1 MSAPNGPRRP
11 YRPSRPPA
19 VEPTLREEL
28 RRHTVRVVGP
38 PVALVTLMWVV
49 EIVDLLIPLRL
60 DAFGIRPRQLD
71 GLWGVL
77 TAPFLHLGFAH
88 LIANSGAFLVLGVL
102 VGLVSGR
109 FWTVFA
115 GVTVL
120 GGLGTWLIGDSGSV
134 HVGASGVVYGFAAF
148 ALAYGFTARR
158 FGPALAALIVLVL
171 YGGLAVGVLPVNP
184 FVSWQ
189 GHLSGAV
196 AGVVVGVLL
205 ARRARAHRPDYPP
218 T

>member
-1 MSAPNGPRRP
+1 MSTAGLPPSMRREP
-11 YRPSRPPA
+11 VGR
-19 VEPTLREEL
+19 EPTLREEL
-28 RRHTVRVVGP
+28 RRHTARVVLP
-38 PVALVTLMWVV
+38 PVLLVALMWVV
-49 EIVDLLIPLRL
+49 EIVDVVLPLRL

-71 GLWGVL
+71 GLGGVV

-120 GGLGTWLIGDSGSV
+120 GGLGTWLIGGSGSV

-148 ALAYGFTARR
+148 LLAYGLAARR
-158 FGPALAALIVLVL
+158 LGPAVVALVVVLV
-171 YGGLAVGVLPVNP
+171 YGGLAAGVLPLNP

-189 GHLSGAV
+189 GHLCGAL
-196 AGVVVGVLL
+196 AGVVIGVLL
-205 ARRARAHRPDYPP
+205 GRRARTAVDRDR
-218 T
+218 

>member
-1 MSAPNGPRRP
+1 MP
-11 YRPSRPPA
+11 
-19 VEPTLREEL
+19 EPTLREEL
-28 RRHTVRVVGP
+28 RRHTARVVLP
-38 PVALVTLMWVV
+38 PMLLVALMWVV
-49 EIVDLLIPLRL
+49 EIVDVILPLRL

-71 GLWGVL
+71 GLWGVV
-77 TAPFLHLGFAH
+77 TAPFLHVGFAH

-120 GGLGTWLIGDSGSV
+120 GGLGTWLIGGSGSV

-148 ALAYGFTARR
+148 LLAYGLAARR
-158 FGPALAALIVLVL
+158 LGPAVVALVVVLV
-171 YGGLAVGVLPVNP
+171 YGGLAAGVLPLNP

-189 GHLSGAV
+189 GHLCGALAGAV
-196 AGVVVGVLL
+196 VGLVLG
-205 ARRARAHRPDYPP
+205 RRTRER

>member
-1 MSAPNGPRRP
+1 MAPA
-11 YRPSRPPA
+11 PS
-19 VEPTLREEL
+19 LREEL
-28 RRHTVRVVGP
+28 RRHTGRVLLP
-38 PVALVTLMWVV
+38 PVVLVALMGMI
-49 EIVDLLIPLRL
+49 EIIDVLLPLRL

-120 GGLGTWLIGDSGSV
+120 GGLGTWLVGGAGSV

-148 ALAYGFTARR
+148 LVTYGVAARR
-158 FGPALAALIVLVL
+158 VGAALAALVVVLA
-171 YGGLAVGVLPVNP
+171 YGGLAAGVLPLHP

-189 GHLSGAV
+189 GHLCGAV
-196 AGVVVGVLL
+196 AGVVVGLAL
-205 ARRARAHRPDYPP
+205 ARRTRDPDRRRPV
-218 T
+218 